1 MSNGAAPAGSSCP
14 ADAAPTTSLIQI
26 PGTVDLGQTITVTLK
41 DGVYGVSVALPAP

>member
-14 ADAAPTTSLIQI
+14 ADLAPTTSLIQI
-26 PGTVDLGQTITVTLK
+26 PGTVDLEQTITVTLI